1 METIIEFLIFCL
13 TLFPFFYQTFIS
25 FSPTF
30 MAHLLCYL
38 KQKLT
43 MVKVEKNIKEDK
55 NRLMQMAVDLSQY
68 ALDSKSGGPFGAID

>member
-1 METIIEFLIFCL
+1 
-13 TLFPFFYQTFIS
+13 
-25 FSPTF
+25 